1 MSTEINKTI
10 DEVFI
15 NIPKFPVLLKGDS
28 FSSLAYVDHLCRSTI
43 HKEIITIL
51 KEIKKP
57 PLSEKNVKGATTQIS
72 DHKNSDHKNRSNLKN
87 IICLRGCSYGG
98 ELARLAGLAR
108 LSEILPSLRNSYKN
122 LMCLYEK

>member
-72 DHKNSDHKNRSNLKN
+72 DHKNRSNLKN
-87 IICLRGCSYGG
+87 IIGLRGCSYGG

-108 LSEILPSLRNSYKN
+108 LSEISPSLRNSYKN
-122 LMCLYEK
+122 IMCSYEK